1 MDQQMNSTISSA
13 VLPSMGINTQRRRIK
28 SIALWG
34 LSMAS
39 LLVVVL
45 IVFDILLSVVSR
57 GIPGLNSAIF
67 TTQTSGIAGGL
78 QNAILGTLVLIAL
91 SMVISAPLG
100 IFGGIFIALFAPARF
115 ASVVRFMSEVL
126 AGIPSIVI
134 GYFGYMVLVL
144 QFKMG
149 FSTLAGAIS
158 LAIIT
163 LPYIVRTTD
172 ASFRQIP
179 SHYWEGAIA
188 LGLTPLMAMR
198 TVLLRLALPGVL
210 TGVLLAISIALGETA
225 PLIYTAGW
233 SNFDPSF
240 QLVKNPVAYLTYV
253 VWTYLNEPY
262 TAAHQL
268 AYTAALLLVIIVLIL
283 HVLVRML
290 QRSGTKHAQ

>member
-1 MDQQMNSTISSA
+1 MNPQMNSSISDV
-13 VLPSMGINTQRRRIK
+13 VLPSMEINSQRRRLK

-34 LSMAS
+34 VSMAS
-39 LLVVVL
+39 LLLVVL
-45 IVFDILLSVVSR
+45 IVFDILFSVVSR
-57 GIPGLNSAIF
+57 GVPGLNWSVF

-78 QNAILGTLVLIAL
+78 QNAILGTLMLIVI

-100 IFGGIFIALFAPARF
+100 ILGGIYIALFADSRLA
-115 ASVVRFMSEVL
+115 ALVRFLSEVL
-126 AGIPSIVI
+126 AGVPSIVI

-149 FSTLAGAIS
+149 FSALAGSLS

-179 SHYWEGAIA
+179 SQYFEGAIA
-188 LGLTPLMAMR
+188 LGLTPLMALR
-198 TVLLRLALPGVL
+198 TVLMRLALPGVL
-210 TGVLLAISIALGETA
+210 TGLLLALSIALGETA
-225 PLIYTAGW
+225 PLIFTAGW
-233 SNFDPSF
+233 SNFNPNL

-262 TAAHQL
+262 KAAHQL

-290 QRSGTKHAQ
+290 QRSSTKQA